1 MAAPDSVQAPFWR
14 PGLARVCVPAA
25 ALFFLALVTIGNLP
39 GLAAQMSD
47 AYGDKRLHL
56 AAYATL
62 TCLAYASF
70 NRRPALLALLSA
82 TALGALDEGIQSF
95 FPYRQADLLDLWPI
109 SRRRVRQ

>member
-25 ALFFLALVTIGNLP
+25 ALFFLALVTIGNPP

-62 TCLAYASF
+62 TCLAYAASF
-70 NRRPALLALLSA
+70 NRRPALLAFLPA
-82 TALGALDEGIQSF
+82 NAGRAG
-95 FPYRQADLLDLWPI
+95 
-109 SRRRVRQ
+109 

>member
-47 AYGDKRLHL
+47 AYGDKRL

-62 TCLAYASF
+62 TC
-70 NRRPALLALLSA
+70 RPTPRSTGGPPCWHSCPPPRWRA
-82 TALGALDEGIQSF
+82 G
-95 FPYRQADLLDLWPI
+95 
-109 SRRRVRQ
+109 